1 MARKSW
7 AEKRDGAPAP
17 HVSILPKPFMGA
29 PAGSILLVA
38 SPQVVKAYIE
48 AIPPGETRSVAEMRQ
63 DLARAHNADVTCPT
77 STGIFVRIVAEAAL
91 EDIHSGTPL
100 AAVPPFWRVIAPDSD
115 AAKKLSCG
123 PAFIDRLRA
132 AEAQQI

>member
-7 AEKRDGAPAP
+7 AEKRDGAHAP

-29 PAGSILLVA
+29 PAGAILFVP
-38 SPQVVKAYIE
+38 SPSVVQAYIE
-48 AIPPGETRSVAEMRQ
+48 AIPAGETRSVAEMRQ
-63 DLARAHNADVTCPT
+63 DLARVHNADVTCPT

-100 AAVPPFWRVIAPDSD
+100 EAVPPFWRLIAPDSE
-115 AAKKLSCG
+115 AASKLSCG
-123 PAFIDRLRA
+123 PAFIGRLRE